1 MIDLDPRESWQ
12 EADSDRQ
19 INIDELIRDHIVL
32 LLEVAHEILRVFV
45 VVRVIIILKLLCVF
59 EECLQFR
66 QVSDSHESD
75 TAGDA

>member
-32 LLEVAHEILRVFV
+32 FLEVAHEILRVFV